1 MKGLGEIMIVLEKK
15 EIMAAIW
22 QLNQEL
28 LSEVR
33 YSECGFSE

>member
-33 YSECGFSE
+33 